1 MTQLGQWDDPYNE
14 RSGGYPQEY
23 GRGQDAYG
31 RGQPAYP
38 QDHGRGQQAY
48 PQDYGRGHEGYAAP
62 PPAAPARRQNRPAPV
77 RGERRGRGGRG
88 PSPARGQNRPARGQ
102 QPPMGYRGGPGGPQV
117 EQAPTGRRGRKSTA
131 SRRRAQAREM
141 RWNANRLAVPY
152 YTDGPKITFGILWFV
167 AVGAAAFLNTWG
179 LAVVAASV
187 AGLAG
192 LQAGRA
198 WFPQF
203 GPTKWWTA
211 GAAFV
216 VGISGVIGPLGLVAG
231 AGMGMVLLLAYIAL
245 NPVHA
250 RSTGELLD
258 VLMRSSLPAGIAAGS
273 LVALRDVTPGA
284 VLLLIALVSAY
295 EAGDFLIGSGSSNAV
310 EGPVSGLVALGA
322 VAFVFWIVPPRPFT
336 TTSILLFAALA
347 GVCCPLGQIV
357 AAGLLPRGSAWAPAL
372 RRIDS
377 YLLAAPLWLV
387 LLWSVSGTSTL

>member
-1 MTQLGQWDDPYNE
+1 MTQLGQWDDPYND
-14 RSGGYPQEY
+14 RSSGYPQEY

-31 RGQPAYP
+31 PPQRQAPPQRQGQPP
-38 QDHGRGQQAY
+38 
-48 PQDYGRGHEGYAAP
+48 
-62 PPAAPARRQNRPAPV
+62 PARRQNRPAPV

-88 PSPARGQNRPARGQ
+88 PSPARRPAGTGQ
-102 QPPMGYRGGPGGPQV
+102 QPPMGYRGPGGPQA
-117 EQAPTGRRGRKSTA
+117 EQAPTGRRDRRSMAT
-131 SRRRAQAREM
+131 RRRAQAREM
-141 RWNANRLAVPY
+141 RWNGNRLAVPY
-152 YTDGPKITFGILWFV
+152 YTDGPEITFGVLWFV
-167 AVGAAAFLNTWG
+167 AIAATAFLSTWG

-192 LQAGRA
+192 LQAGAA

-216 VGISGVIGPLGLVAG
+216 VGLSGVIGPLGLVAG

-273 LVALRDVTPGA
+273 LVALRDVSPGA

-295 EAGDFLIGSGSSNAV
+295 EVGDFLIGSGSSNAV

-336 TTSILLFAALA
+336 TTSVLLFAALA

-357 AAGLLPRGSAWAPAL
+357 AAGLLPRGSSWAPAL

-377 YLLAAPLWLV
+377 YLLAAPLWLA

>member
-1 MTQLGQWDDPYNE
+1 
-14 RSGGYPQEY
+14 
-23 GRGQDAYG
+23 
-31 RGQPAYP
+31 
-38 QDHGRGQQAY
+38 
-48 PQDYGRGHEGYAAP
+48 
-62 PPAAPARRQNRPAPV
+62 
-77 RGERRGRGGRG
+77 
-88 PSPARGQNRPARGQ
+88 
-102 QPPMGYRGGPGGPQV
+102 
-117 EQAPTGRRGRKSTA
+117 
-131 SRRRAQAREM
+131 M
-141 RWNANRLAVPY
+141 RWHANRLAVPY
-152 YTDGPKITFGILWFV
+152 YTDGPKITFGVLWFA
-167 AVGAAAFLNTWG
+167 AVAAAALSSTWG
-179 LAVVAASV
+179 LAVVAAGV

-192 LQAGRA
+192 LQAGAA

-258 VLMRSSLPAGIAAGS
+258 VLVRSSLPVGIAAGS
-273 LVALRDVTPGA
+273 LTALRDVAPGG

-295 EAGDFLIGSGSSNAV
+295 EVGDFLIGSGSSNAV

-336 TTSILLFAALA
+336 TTSVLLFAALA

-372 RRIDS
+372 RRLDS

>member
-14 RSGGYPQEY
+14 RSGGYPQDY
-23 GRGQDAYG
+23 GRGGQGAYG
-31 RGQPAYP
+31 QGRPAYP
-38 QDHGRGQQAY
+38 QE
-48 PQDYGRGHEGYAAP
+48 YGRAPDAYAP
-62 PPAAPARRQNRPAPV
+62 PPTTPARRQNRPAPV
-77 RGERRGRGGRG
+77 RGERRGRGGARG
-88 PSPARGQNRPARGQ
+88 PSPSRRRPVAGHQ
-102 QPPMGYRGGPGGPQV
+102 APTGYRGGTGTGGMPG
-117 EQAPTGRRGRKSTA
+117 APEAAGRQGRRSTA
-131 SRRRAQAREM
+131 ARRRAQAREM

-152 YTDGPKITFGILWFV
+152 YTDGPKVTFGLLWFA
-167 AVGAAAFLNTWG
+167 AVGATAFLSTWG

-187 AGLAG
+187 AALAG
-192 LQAGRA
+192 LQAGAA

-203 GPTKWWTA
+203 GPAKWWTA

-216 VGISGVIGPLGLVAG
+216 AGISGVIGPLGLVAG

-258 VLMRSSLPAGIAAGS
+258 VLIRSSLPAGIAAGS

-295 EAGDFLIGSGSSNAV
+295 EVGDFLIGSGSSNAV

-336 TTSILLFAALA
+336 TTSVLLFAALA

-357 AAGLLPRGSAWAPAL
+357 AAGLLPRGSSWAPAL

>member
-14 RSGGYPQEY
+14 RPGGYPQEY
-23 GRGQDAYG
+23 GRGQDA
-31 RGQPAYP
+31 
-38 QDHGRGQQAY
+38 HGRGQGPPSY
-48 PQDYGRGHEGYAAP
+48 PEYGRAPEGYAAP
-62 PPAAPARRQNRPAPV
+62 PPPARRQNRPAPV

-88 PSPARGQNRPARGQ
+88 PSPARRQPAAA
-102 QPPMGYRGGPGGPQV
+102 QPPMGYRTGPAGGLQA
-117 EQAPTGRRGRKSTA
+117 EQEPVGRRGRRSTA

-141 RWNANRLAVPY
+141 RWNGNRLAVPY
-152 YTDGPKITFGILWFV
+152 YTDGPKVTFGVLWFIAV
-167 AVGAAAFLNTWG
+167 AATAFLSTWG
-179 LAVVAASV
+179 LAAVAASV

-192 LQAGRA
+192 LQAGAA

-258 VLMRSSLPAGIAAGS
+258 VLIRSSLPAGIAAGS

-284 VLLLIALVSAY
+284 VLFLIALIS
-295 EAGDFLIGSGSSNAV
+295 EIGRAHV
-310 EGPVSGLVALGA
+310 
-322 VAFVFWIVPPRPFT
+322 
-336 TTSILLFAALA
+336 
-347 GVCCPLGQIV
+347 
-357 AAGLLPRGSAWAPAL
+357 
-372 RRIDS
+372 
-377 YLLAAPLWLV
+377 
-387 LLWSVSGTSTL
+387 

>member
-1 MTQLGQWDDPYNE
+1 
-14 RSGGYPQEY
+14 
-23 GRGQDAYG
+23 
-31 RGQPAYP
+31 
-38 QDHGRGQQAY
+38 
-48 PQDYGRGHEGYAAP
+48 
-62 PPAAPARRQNRPAPV
+62 
-77 RGERRGRGGRG
+77 
-88 PSPARGQNRPARGQ
+88 
-102 QPPMGYRGGPGGPQV
+102 
-117 EQAPTGRRGRKSTA
+117 
-131 SRRRAQAREM
+131 M
-141 RWNANRLAVPY
+141 RWNGNRLAVPY
-152 YTDGPKITFGILWFV
+152 YTDGPKVTFGVLWFV
-167 AVGAAAFLNTWG
+167 AVAATAFGSTWG

-192 LQAGRA
+192 LQAGAA

-258 VLMRSSLPAGIAAGS
+258 VLIRSSLPAGIAAGS

-284 VLLLIALVSAY
+284 VLLLIALISAY
-295 EAGDFLIGSGSSNAV
+295 EVGDFLIGSGSSNAV
-310 EGPVSGLVALGA
+310 EGPVSGLVALSA

-336 TTSILLFAALA
+336 TTSVLLFAALA

-377 YLLAAPLWLV
+377 YLLAAPLWLA

>member
-14 RSGGYPQEY
+14 RPGG
-23 GRGQDAYG
+23 
-31 RGQPAYP
+31 
-38 QDHGRGQQAY
+38 Y
-48 PQDYGRGHEGYAAP
+48 PQDYGRGPEGYAAP
-62 PPAAPARRQNRPAPV
+62 PPPARRQNRPAPA

-88 PSPARGQNRPARGQ
+88 PSPARRQPASA
-102 QPPMGYRGGPGGPQV
+102 QPPMGYRNGPADGL
-117 EQAPTGRRGRKSTA
+117 QAGQEPAGRRGRRSTA

-141 RWNANRLAVPY
+141 RWNGNRLAVPY
-152 YTDGPKITFGILWFV
+152 YTDGPKVTFGVLWFV
-167 AVGAAAFLNTWG
+167 AVAAAAFGSTWG
-179 LAVVAASV
+179 LAAVAASV

-192 LQAGRA
+192 LQAGAA

-231 AGMGMVLLLAYIAL
+231 VGMGMVLLLAYIAL
-245 NPVHA
+245 SPVHA

-284 VLLLIALVSAY
+284 VLLLIALISAY
-295 EAGDFLIGSGSSNAV
+295 EVGDFLIGSGSSNAV

-336 TTSILLFAALA
+336 TTSVLLFAALA

-377 YLLAAPLWLV
+377 YLLAAPLWLA

>member
-1 MTQLGQWDDPYNE
+1 MTQLGQWDDPYND
-14 RSGGYPQEY
+14 RSGGYPQDY

-31 RGQPAYP
+31 RGQPYP
-38 QDHGRGQQAY
+38 
-48 PQDYGRGHEGYAAP
+48 PQDYGQGREGYAAP
-62 PPAAPARRQNRPAPV
+62 PPPGRRPNRPAPV
-77 RGERRGRGGRG
+77 RGERQGRGGRG
-88 PSPARGQNRPARGQ
+88 PSPARRPAPGQ
-102 QPPMGYRGGPGGPQV
+102 QPAMGYRGPAGMEA
-117 EQAPTGRRGRKSTA
+117 EQQPAGRRGRRSMA

-152 YTDGPKITFGILWFV
+152 YTDGPKVTFGILWF
-167 AVGAAAFLNTWG
+167 AAIAASASLSTWG

-192 LQAGRA
+192 LQAGAA

-216 VGISGVIGPLGLVAG
+216 VGLSGVIGPLGLVAG
-231 AGMGMVLLLAYIAL
+231 AGMGMVLLLVYIAL

-258 VLMRSSLPAGIAAGS
+258 VLIRSSLPAGIAAGS
-273 LVALRDVTPGA
+273 LVALRDVSPGA

-295 EAGDFLIGSGSSNAV
+295 EVGDFLIGSGSSNAV

-336 TTSILLFAALA
+336 TTSVLLFAALA

-357 AAGLLPRGSAWAPAL
+357 AAGLLPRGSSWAPAL

>member
-1 MTQLGQWDDPYNE
+1 MTQLGQWDDPYND
-14 RSGGYPQEY
+14 RSGDYPQEY
-23 GRGQDAYG
+23 GRSQDGSG
-31 RGQPAYP
+31 RGQPAP
-38 QDHGRGQQAY
+38 Y
-48 PQDYGRGHEGYAAP
+48 PQDYGRDRDGYAAP
-62 PPAAPARRQNRPAPV
+62 PPVRRANRPAPV
-77 RGERRGRGGRG
+77 SGERKGRGGRS
-88 PSPARGQNRPARGQ
+88 PSPSRRPG
-102 QPPMGYRGGPGGPQV
+102 PPPPVGHRGGPAGFQA
-117 EQAPTGRRGRKSTA
+117 EQEPAGRRGRKSTA

-141 RWNANRLAVPY
+141 RWHAKRLAVPY
-152 YTDGPKITFGILWFV
+152 YTDGPKVTFGLAWFAAVAGTAILS
-167 AVGAAAFLNTWG
+167 TWS
-179 LAVVAASV
+179 LAVVAALV

-192 LQAGRA
+192 LQTGAA

-231 AGMGMVLLLAYIAL
+231 AGMGMVLLLAYIAI

-250 RSTGELLD
+250 RSTGEMLD
-258 VLMRSSLPAGIAAGS
+258 VLVRSSLPAGIAAGS
-273 LVALRDVTPGA
+273 LVALRDVAPGA
-284 VLLLIALVSAY
+284 ILLLIALVSAY
-295 EAGDFLIGSGSSNAV
+295 EVGDFLIGSGSSNAV
-310 EGPVSGLVALGA
+310 EGPVSGLVALGL

-336 TTSILLFAALA
+336 TTSVVLFAALA

-387 LLWSVSGTSTL
+387 LLWSMSGTSTL

>member
-14 RSGGYPQEY
+14 RPGGYPQEY
-23 GRGQDAYG
+23 GRGQDARGRGPGQPPYPQEYG
-31 RGQPAYP
+31 RGP
-38 QDHGRGQQAY
+38 
-48 PQDYGRGHEGYAAP
+48 EGYAAP
-62 PPAAPARRQNRPAPV
+62 PPPARRQNRPAPA

-88 PSPARGQNRPARGQ
+88 PSPARRPPGAA
-102 QPPMGYRGGPGGPQV
+102 QPPLGYRNGPVGGPQA
-117 EQAPTGRRGRKSTA
+117 EQEPVGRRGRRSTA

-141 RWNANRLAVPY
+141 RWNGNRLAVPY
-152 YTDGPKITFGILWFV
+152 YTDGPKITFGVLWFV
-167 AVGAAAFLNTWG
+167 AVAATAFLSTWG
-179 LAVVAASV
+179 LAAVAASV

-192 LQAGRA
+192 LQAGAA

-258 VLMRSSLPAGIAAGS
+258 VLIRSSLPAGIAAGS

-284 VLLLIALVSAY
+284 VLLLIALISAY

-310 EGPVSGLVALGA
+310 EGPVSGLVALSA

-336 TTSILLFAALA
+336 TTSVLLFAALA

-377 YLLAAPLWLV
+377 YLLAAPLWLA
-387 LLWSVSGTSTL
+387 LLWSVSSTSTL